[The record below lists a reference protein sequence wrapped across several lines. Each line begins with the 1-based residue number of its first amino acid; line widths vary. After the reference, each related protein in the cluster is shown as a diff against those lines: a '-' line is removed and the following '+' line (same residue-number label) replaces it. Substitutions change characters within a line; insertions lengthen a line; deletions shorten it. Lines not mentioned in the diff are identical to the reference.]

1 MTLLE
6 FINVKLEEE
15 SPVGDLARDAITD
28 SKFKKIKTD
37 KERLEYL
44 EYETYKISE
53 VYEDFLDEFNAI
65 NGKQ

>member
-1 MTLLE
+1 MTLLQ
-6 FINVKLEEE
+6 FIYSKLKEET
-15 SPVGDLARDAITD
+15 PVGDLARDANSD

-44 EYETYKISE
+44 KYETYKVID

-65 NGKQ
+65 NGK